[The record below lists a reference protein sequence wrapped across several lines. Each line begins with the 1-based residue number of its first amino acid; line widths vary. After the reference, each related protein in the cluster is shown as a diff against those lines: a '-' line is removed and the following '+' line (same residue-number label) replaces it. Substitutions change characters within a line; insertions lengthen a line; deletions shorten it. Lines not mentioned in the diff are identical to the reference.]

1 MSGTLTG
8 GLCALGVLLA
18 LTVRVDADTM
28 SAGRGEH
35 PPVPNG
41 SLWLAQVQQTN
52 AAKIFKGVG
61 AVTAL
66 APAGTLTVSHEP
78 IEGLMPAM
86 EMTFSVKPP
95 ALANGVRAGDKI
107 EFSVDGKTF
116 TIVGLTVRG
125 HTK

>member
-1 MSGTLTG
+1 V
-8 GLCALGVLLA
+8 GV
-18 LTVRVDADTM
+18 
-28 SAGRGEH
+28 
-35 PPVPNG
+35 
-41 SLWLAQVQQTN
+41 
-52 AAKIFKGVG
+52 
-61 AVTAL
+61 VTAL

-125 HTK
+125 HSK